1 MASQNLILTFIGL
14 FFIINCS
21 VSVITITGM
30 TENMYSYQ
38 DLKYAIQKI
47 DELQKIVLVQEKRI
61 SVLERRPEESELQA
75 VMEFKKIVKTQ
86 NDRIAQLEAKIQE
99 LENAVKVEKYAPAD
113 THEYEP
119 YSDAKGN
126 PIHSKRNTNR
136 KGTMLVLINVSKY
149 VKYSKKVIVTYLYTK
164 LKFIR
169 SHILHDS

>member
-1 MASQNLILTFIGL
+1 MTKVKLCVSKINNLAISPLLVVLSAMSSQKLILTFIGL

-21 VSVITITGM
+21 VSVITGM

-61 SVLERRPEESELQA
+61 SVLEGRPEQSELQA

-99 LENAVKVEKYAPAD
+99 LENAVKVEKYALAD
-113 THEYEP
+113 THEYEH

-149 VKYSKKVIVTYLYTK
+149 VK
-164 LKFIR
+164 
-169 SHILHDS
+169 

>member
-1 MASQNLILTFIGL
+1 MTKVKLCVSKINNLAISPLLVVLSAMSSQKLILTFIGL

-21 VSVITITGM
+21 VSVITGM

-61 SVLERRPEESELQA
+61 SVLEGRPEQSELQA

-99 LENAVKVEKYAPAD
+99 LENAVKVEKYALID
-113 THEYEP
+113 THEYKP
-119 YSDAKGN
+119 FSDAKGN
-126 PIHSKRNTNR
+126 SFKSDSNIYR
-136 KGTMLVLINVSKY
+136 KGRLI
-149 VKYSKKVIVTYLYTK
+149 LF
-164 LKFIR
+164 L
-169 SHILHDS
+169 